1 MPLAPAA
8 RARPRPDARPRAP
21 LRATATTHSS
31 EPVGRARARH
41 RPIDLPCSRAIDL
54 PCSRA
59 AACDHAA
66 AGARKRNGK
75 RGREEQA

>member
-1 MPLAPAA
+1 MA
-8 RARPRPDARPRAP
+8 RAGLHPDALPRAP
-21 LRATATTHSS
+21 LRATAATHSS
-31 EPVGRARARH
+31 EPVGRARPRH
-41 RPIDLPCSRAIDL
+41 RPIDL